1 MRYNKLRRKD
11 ETMGIIQE
19 LPEQLANRIAAGEV
33 VERPASVVKELV
45 ENAIDAGATKI
56 EVELV
61 EAGIRLIKV
70 RDNGHGFYEDDAP
83 RAFLRHAT
91 SKIRDEHD
99 LFRIRTLG
107 FRGEALASIASVS
120 HVTLKSRRAEEVG
133 FEMTLEGGVL
143 TETKPAAMNVGTEIT
158 VSQLF
163 YNTPARLKYL
173 KTSAT
178 ELASITDTLNRI
190 ALSHPEVRLAAY
202 HEDKELLRTNGNGD
216 LKQVM
221 LAIYGRQVASQIV
234 TASSKTNDY
243 SLSAYLVRP
252 EVTRSNKQ
260 YVTLIL
266 NGRSIKNFALTQ
278 SVLEGYHTLLPIG
291 RYPIAVL
298 EVNMDPMLIDVN
310 VHPTK
315 REVRLSKEKELC
327 QLIRD
332 TVQLTLREQRL
343 IPTVQPKPKVERA
356 QTEQARL
363 DFTVERSPEVK
374 EEPAWNYPIPR
385 EPITSPSQWAPTPLN
400 KEVSPRH
407 EPDSEATPM
416 KQKTER
422 LPELDVIG
430 QLHASYIVCGGEDGM
445 YVIDQHAAQE
455 RIKYELFYE
464 QLGNPGKEYQLL
476 LLPLT
481 LEFTQQEAL
490 AIEEVLPLLEEA
502 GIQLEPFG
510 GNTFLV
516 REIPTWYP
524 QHDLEGTVRD
534 LVEMAIRDRS
544 IDLAKYREEASIL
557 MACKRS
563 IKANHPLNVEM
574 MRQLIHD
581 LSETASPYTCPH
593 GRPILVKW
601 STYELEKLFKRVM

>member
-1 MRYNKLRRKD
+1 
-11 ETMGIIQE
+11 MGIIQE

-45 ENAIDAGATKI
+45 ENAIDAGATKV
-56 EVELV
+56 EVELE

-70 RDNGHGFYEDDAP
+70 RDNGHGFYEDDAA

-120 HVTLKSRRAEEVG
+120 HVTLKSRRADEAG
-133 FEMTLEGGVL
+133 FEMTLHGGVVIEQ
-143 TETKPAAMNVGTEIT
+143 TPTAANVGTEIT

-190 ALSHPEVRLAAY
+190 ALSHPEVRLTAF

-216 LKQVM
+216 IKQVM
-221 LAIYGRQVASQIV
+221 LAIYGRQVAAQIV

-243 SLSAYLVRP
+243 SLSAHLVRP

-327 QLIRD
+327 QLIRE

-343 IPTVQPKPKVERA
+343 IPSVKPRQPSVP
-356 QTEQARL
+356 TEQSKL
-363 DFTVERSPEVK
+363 DFTVERSDTTV
-374 EEPAWNYPIPR
+374 EPSAWNYPIPR
-385 EPITSPSQWAPTPLN
+385 EPATSPSRWSPTPLVQ
-400 KEVSPRH
+400 ETPVETVLPE
-407 EPDSEATPM
+407 EPGVEKA
-416 KQKTER
+416 ERR
-422 LPELDVIG
+422 LPALDVIG
-430 QLHASYIVCGGEDGM
+430 QLHASYIVCGADDGM
-445 YVIDQHAAQE
+445 YIIDQHAAQE
-455 RIKYELFYE
+455 RIKYELFYD
-464 QLGNPGKEYQLL
+464 QLGQPEKEYQLL

-481 LEFTQQEAL
+481 LEFTQQETL
-490 AIEEVLPLLEEA
+490 AIEEVAPLLKEA
-502 GIQLEPFG
+502 GLDLEAFG

-534 LVEMAIRDRS
+534 LIEMAIRDRS
-544 IDLAKYREEASIL
+544 IDIAKYREEASIL

-563 IKANHPLNVEM
+563 IKANHPLNLEM
-574 MRQLIHD
+574 MRQLIRD
-581 LSETASPYTCPH
+581 LGETTSPYTCPH

>member
-1 MRYNKLRRKD
+1 
-11 ETMGIIQE
+11 MGIIQE

-45 ENAIDAGATKI
+45 ENAIDAGATK
-56 EVELV
+56 VEIDLE

-70 RDNGHGFYEDDAP
+70 RDNGHGFYEEDAP

-120 HVTLKSRRAEEVG
+120 HVTLKSRRAEEDG
-133 FEMTLEGGVL
+133 FEMTLKGGVI
-143 TETKPAAMNVGTEIT
+143 TAQTPAAANVGTEIA

-190 ALSHPEVRLAAY
+190 ALSHPEIRLTAF
-202 HEDKELLRTNGNGD
+202 HEDKELLRTSGNGD
-216 LKQVM
+216 IKQVM

-243 SLSAYLVRP
+243 SLSAHLVRP

-327 QLIRD
+327 QLIRE
-332 TVQLTLREQRL
+332 TVQLSLREQRL
-343 IPTVQPKPKVERA
+343 IPSVKPKERPTTR
-356 QTEQARL
+356 TEQERL
-363 DFTVERSPEVK
+363 DFTVERTPVM
-374 EEPAWNYPIPR
+374 EEPPMWNYPIPR
-385 EPITSPSQWAPTPLN
+385 EPVTSPSRWAPTPLVN
-400 KEVSPRH
+400 EASERS
-407 EPDSEATPM
+407 DSIVESETV
-416 KQKTER
+416 KTKGER
-422 LPELDVIG
+422 LPALDVIG
-430 QLHASYIVCGGEDGM
+430 QLHASYIICGAEDGM

-464 QLGNPGKEYQLL
+464 RLGNPDKEYQLL

-481 LEFTQQEAL
+481 LEFTQEEAL
-490 AIEEVLPLLEEA
+490 AIEEISALLQEA
-502 GIQLEPFG
+502 GLNLEPFG
-510 GNTFLV
+510 GNTFLI

-534 LVEMAIRDRS
+534 LIEMAIRDRS
-544 IDLAKYREEASIL
+544 VDIAKYREDASIL

-563 IKANHPLNVEM
+563 IKANHPLNLEM

-581 LSETASPYTCPH
+581 LGQTMSPYTCPH

>member
-1 MRYNKLRRKD
+1 MRYNSLQRKG

-70 RDNGHGFYEDDAP
+70 RDNGHGFYEDDAA

-120 HVTLKSRRAEEVG
+120 HVTLKSRRTEEDG
-133 FEMTLEGGVL
+133 FEMTLQGGVV
-143 TETKPAAMNVGTEIT
+143 TETMPTAANVGTEIA

-163 YNTPARLKYL
+163 FNTPARLKYL

-190 ALSHPEVRLAAY
+190 ALSHPEVRLSAF

-216 LKQVM
+216 VKQVM

-234 TASSKTNDY
+234 TATGKTNDY

-278 SVLEGYHTLLPIG
+278 SVLDGYHTLLPIG

-327 QLIRD
+327 QLIRE

-343 IPTVQPKPKVERA
+343 IPSVQPKPKPERI
-356 QTEQARL
+356 QSEQERL

-374 EEPAWNYPIPR
+374 EDVEWNYPIPR
-385 EPITSPSQWAPTPLN
+385 EPITSPSNWAPTP
-400 KEVSPRH
+400 H
-407 EPDSEATPM
+407 TQEATPKREFEATPKK
-416 KQKTER
+416 KQGER
-422 LPELDVIG
+422 LPSLDVIG
-430 QLHASYIVCGGEDGM
+430 QLHASYIVCGAEDGM

-464 QLGNPGKEYQLL
+464 QLGRPEKEYQLL

-481 LEFTQQEAL
+481 LEFTQEEAL
-490 AIEEVLPLLEEA
+490 AIEEVTMLLEEA
-502 GIQLEPFG
+502 GLQLEPFG

-534 LVEMAIRDRS
+534 LIEMAFRDRS
-544 IDLAKYREEASIL
+544 INIAKYREEASIL

-563 IKANHPLNVEM
+563 IKANHPLNIEM
-574 MRQLIHD
+574 MRQLIDD
-581 LSETASPYTCPH
+581 LNQTASPYTCPH

>member
-1 MRYNKLRRKD
+1 
-11 ETMGIIQE
+11 MGIIRE

-45 ENAIDAGATKI
+45 ENAIDAGATK
-56 EVELV
+56 VDVDLQ

-70 RDNGHGFYEDDAP
+70 RDNGHGFHEEDAA

-120 HVTLKSRRAEEVG
+120 HVSLKSKRADEDG
-133 FEMTLEGGVL
+133 FEMTLEGGVVKA
-143 TETKPAAMNVGTEIT
+143 TNPVATNVGTEIA

-163 YNTPARLKYL
+163 FNTPARLKYL

-178 ELASITDTLNRI
+178 ELASITDTLNRL
-190 ALSHPEVRLAAY
+190 ALSHPEIRFTVF
-202 HEDKELLRTNGNGD
+202 HEEKELLRTNGNGD

-221 LAIYGRQVASQIV
+221 LAIYGRQVAAQIV

-243 SLSAYLVRP
+243 TLSAHLVRP

-298 EVNMDPMLIDVN
+298 EVKMDPMLIDVN

-327 QLIRD
+327 QLIRE

-343 IPTVQPKPKVERA
+343 IPSVKQEPKPKRV
-356 QTEQARL
+356 TPSEQSKL
-363 DFTVERSPEVK
+363 DFSMESQPKQADPVE
-374 EEPAWNYPIPR
+374 WNYPIPR
-385 EPITSPSQWAPTPLN
+385 ERKETLTSPSQWNPAPL
-400 KEVSPRH
+400 VH
-407 EPDSEATPM
+407 EPEAEMIEPE
-416 KQKTER
+416 QVEEPVRQSER
-422 LPELDVIG
+422 LPALDVIG
-430 QLHASYIVCGGEDGM
+430 QLHSSYIICGAEDGM
-445 YVIDQHAAQE
+445 YVMDQHAAQE

-464 QLGNPGKEYQLL
+464 QLGRPEKEYQLL
-476 LLPLT
+476 LIPLT
-481 LEFTQQEAL
+481 LEFTQEETL
-490 AIEEVLPLLEEA
+490 AIEEVLPLLAEA
-502 GIQLEPFG
+502 GITLEPFG

-524 QHDLEGTVRD
+524 QHDLEGTIRD
-534 LVEMAIRDRS
+534 LVEMAIQQRS
-544 IDLAKYREEASIL
+544 IDIAKYREEASIL

-563 IKANHPLNVEM
+563 IKANHPLNMEM
-574 MRQLIHD
+574 MRQLIDD
-581 LSETASPYTCPH
+581 LSRTTSPFTCPH

>member
-1 MRYNKLRRKD
+1 
-11 ETMGIIQE
+11 MGIIQE

-45 ENAIDAGATKI
+45 ENAIDAGATKV
-56 EVELV
+56 EVELE

-70 RDNGHGFYEDDAP
+70 RDNGHGFYEDDAA

-120 HVTLKSRRAEEVG
+120 HVTLKSRRADEAG
-133 FEMTLEGGVL
+133 FEVTLHGGVVIEQ
-143 TETKPAAMNVGTEIT
+143 TPTAANVGTEIT

-190 ALSHPEVRLAAY
+190 ALSHPEVRVTAF

-216 LKQVM
+216 IKQVM
-221 LAIYGRQVASQIV
+221 LAIYGRQVAAQIV

-243 SLSAYLVRP
+243 SLSAHLVRP

-327 QLIRD
+327 QLIRE

-343 IPTVQPKPKVERA
+343 IPSVKPRQPSVQTA
-356 QTEQARL
+356 QSKL
-363 DFTVERSPEVK
+363 DLTVERSDTAV
-374 EEPAWNYPIPR
+374 EPSEWNYPIPR
-385 EPITSPSQWAPTPLN
+385 EPVTSPSRWSPTPLVQ
-400 KEVSPRH
+400 ETPVETVLPE
-407 EPDSEATPM
+407 EPGVEKT
-416 KQKTER
+416 KQR
-422 LPELDVIG
+422 LPALDVIG
-430 QLHASYIVCGGEDGM
+430 QLHASYIVCGADDGM
-445 YVIDQHAAQE
+445 YIIDQHAAQE
-455 RIKYELFYE
+455 RIKYELFYD
-464 QLGNPGKEYQLL
+464 QLGQPEKEYQLL

-481 LEFTQQEAL
+481 LEFTQQETL
-490 AIEEVLPLLEEA
+490 AIEEVTPLLKEA
-502 GIQLEPFG
+502 GLDLEAFG

-534 LVEMAIRDRS
+534 LIEMAIRDRS
-544 IDLAKYREEASIL
+544 IDIAKYREEASIL

-563 IKANHPLNVEM
+563 IKANHPLNLEM
-574 MRQLIHD
+574 MRQLIRD
-581 LSETASPYTCPH
+581 LGETTSPYTCPH

>member
-1 MRYNKLRRKD
+1 
-11 ETMGIIQE
+11 MGIIQE

-56 EVELV
+56 EVELE

-70 RDNGHGFYEDDAP
+70 RDNGHGFYEEDAA

-133 FEMTLEGGVL
+133 FEMTLQGGVV
-143 TETKPAAMNVGTEIT
+143 TETIPAATNVGTEIT

-163 YNTPARLKYL
+163 FNTPARLKYL

-190 ALSHPEVRLAAY
+190 ALSHPEVRLSAF

-216 LKQVM
+216 VKQAM

-234 TASSKTNDY
+234 TATSKTNDY

-278 SVLEGYHTLLPIG
+278 SVLDGYHTLLPIG

-298 EVNMDPMLIDVN
+298 EVRMDPMLIDVN

-327 QLIRD
+327 QLIRE

-343 IPTVQPKPKVERA
+343 IPSVQSKPKLQPERV
-356 QTEQARL
+356 QSEQERL

-374 EEPAWNYPIPR
+374 EPVEWNYPLPR
-385 EPITSPSQWAPTPLN
+385 EPITSPSQWSPTPLVQD
-400 KEVSPRH
+400 EPR
-407 EPDSEATPM
+407 EREAFEAPRAE
-416 KQKTER
+416 KREER
-422 LPELDVIG
+422 LPPLDIIG
-430 QLHASYIVCGGEDGM
+430 QLHASYIVCGAEDGM

-464 QLGNPGKEYQLL
+464 QLGRPEKEYQLL

-481 LEFTQQEAL
+481 LEFTQEEAF
-490 AIEEVLPLLEEA
+490 AIEEVTPLLEEA
-502 GIQLEPFG
+502 GLQLEPFG

-534 LVEMAIRDRS
+534 LIEMAIRDRS
-544 IDLAKYREEASIL
+544 INIAKYREEASIL

-563 IKANHPLNVEM
+563 IKANHPLNIEM
-574 MRQLIHD
+574 MRQLIDD
-581 LSETASPYTCPH
+581 LNQTASPYTCPH

>member
-1 MRYNKLRRKD
+1 
-11 ETMGIIQE
+11 MGIIQE

-45 ENAIDAGATKI
+45 ENAIDAGATKV
-56 EVELV
+56 EVELE

-70 RDNGHGFYEDDAP
+70 RDNGHGFYEDDAA

-120 HVTLKSRRAEEVG
+120 HVTLKSRRADEAG
-133 FEMTLEGGVL
+133 FEMTLHGGVVIEQ
-143 TETKPAAMNVGTEIT
+143 TPTAANVGTEIT

-190 ALSHPEVRLAAY
+190 ALSHPEVRLTAF

-216 LKQVM
+216 IKQVM
-221 LAIYGRQVASQIV
+221 LAIYGRQVAAQIV

-243 SLSAYLVRP
+243 SLSAHLVRP

-327 QLIRD
+327 QLIRE

-343 IPTVQPKPKVERA
+343 IPSVKPRQPSVQTA
-356 QTEQARL
+356 QSKL
-363 DFTVERSPEVK
+363 DLTVERSDTAV
-374 EEPAWNYPIPR
+374 EPNAWNYPIPR
-385 EPITSPSQWAPTPLN
+385 EPVTSPSRWSPTPLVQ
-400 KEVSPRH
+400 ETPVETVLPE
-407 EPDSEATPM
+407 EPGVE
-416 KQKTER
+416 KTRQR
-422 LPELDVIG
+422 LPALDVIG
-430 QLHASYIVCGGEDGM
+430 QLHASYIVCGADDGM
-445 YVIDQHAAQE
+445 YIIDQHAAQE
-455 RIKYELFYE
+455 RIKYELFYD
-464 QLGNPGKEYQLL
+464 QLGQPEKEYQLL

-481 LEFTQQEAL
+481 LEFTQQETL
-490 AIEEVLPLLEEA
+490 AIEEVAPLLKEA
-502 GIQLEPFG
+502 GLDLEAFG

-534 LVEMAIRDRS
+534 LIEMAIRDRS
-544 IDLAKYREEASIL
+544 IDIAKYREQASIL

-563 IKANHPLNVEM
+563 IKANHPLNLEM
-574 MRQLIHD
+574 MRQLIRD
-581 LSETASPYTCPH
+581 LGETTSPYTCPH

>member
-1 MRYNKLRRKD
+1 
-11 ETMGIIQE
+11 MGIIQE

-45 ENAIDAGATKI
+45 ENAIDAGATKV
-56 EVELV
+56 EVELE

-70 RDNGHGFYEDDAP
+70 RDNGHGFYEDDAA

-120 HVTLKSRRAEEVG
+120 HVTLKSRRDEEAG
-133 FEMTLEGGVL
+133 FEMTLHGGVIIEK
-143 TETKPAAMNVGTEIT
+143 TPTAANVGTEIA

-178 ELASITDTLNRI
+178 ELASITDTLNRL
-190 ALSHPEVRLAAY
+190 ALSHPEVRLTAF

-216 LKQVM
+216 IKQVM

-243 SLSAYLVRP
+243 SLSVHLVRP

-291 RYPIAVL
+291 RFPIAVL

-327 QLIRD
+327 QLIRE

-343 IPTVQPKPKVERA
+343 IPSVKPKQAPMA
-356 QTEQARL
+356 QTEQERL
-363 DFTVERSPEVK
+363 DFTVERTPVFEDSPT
-374 EEPAWNYPIPR
+374 WNYPIPR
-385 EPITSPSQWAPTPLN
+385 EPITSPSHWSPTPLVQETVDEMN
-400 KEVSPRH
+400 R
-407 EPDSEATPM
+407 SEERIGDQTV
-416 KQKTER
+416 KR
-422 LPELDVIG
+422 LPSLDVIG
-430 QLHASYIVCGGEDGM
+430 QLHASYIICGAEDGM

-464 QLGNPGKEYQLL
+464 QLGNPDKEYQLL

-481 LEFTQQEAL
+481 LEFTQEETL
-490 AIEEVLPLLEEA
+490 AIEEVTSLLKEA
-502 GIQLEPFG
+502 GLDLEPFG

-534 LVEMAIRDRS
+534 LIDMAIRDRS
-544 IDLAKYREEASIL
+544 VDLAKYREDASIL

-563 IKANHPLNVEM
+563 IKANHPLNHEM
-574 MRQLIHD
+574 MRQLIYD
-581 LSETASPYTCPH
+581 LNQTTSPYTCPH

>member
-1 MRYNKLRRKD
+1 
-11 ETMGIIQE
+11 MGIIRE

-45 ENAIDAGATKI
+45 ENAIDAGATKV
-56 EVELV
+56 EVDLK
-61 EAGIRLIKV
+61 EAGIQLIKV
-70 RDNGHGFYEDDAP
+70 RDNGHGFYAEDAA

-120 HVTLKSRRAEEVG
+120 HVTLKSKRVEEDG
-133 FEMTLEGGVL
+133 FEMTLQGGVV
-143 TETKPAAMNVGTEIT
+143 TEKNPTATNVGTEIT

-163 YNTPARLKYL
+163 FNTPARLKYL

-190 ALSHPEVRLAAY
+190 ALSHPEVRFTVF
-202 HEDKELLRTNGNGD
+202 HEEKELLRTNGNGD
-216 LKQVM
+216 IKQVM

-243 SLSAYLVRP
+243 SLSAHLVRP

-291 RYPIAVL
+291 RFPIAVL
-298 EVNMDPMLIDVN
+298 EVKMDPMLIDVN

-327 QLIRD
+327 QLIRE

-343 IPTVQPKPKVERA
+343 IPSVVPQSKPKVEHRS
-356 QTEQARL
+356 EQAKI
-363 DFTVERSPEVK
+363 DFTA
-374 EEPAWNYPIPR
+374 EPSTPVNETEWNYPIPR
-385 EPITSPSQWAPTPLN
+385 EPRESISSPSKWSPTPL
-400 KEVSPRH
+400 VH
-407 EPDSEATPM
+407 ERVVEEQTEETVENMPT
-416 KQKTER
+416 KER
-422 LPELDVIG
+422 LPALDVIG
-430 QLHASYIVCGGEDGM
+430 QLHASYIICGAEDGM
-445 YVIDQHAAQE
+445 YIMDQHAAQE
-455 RIKYELFYE
+455 RIKYELFYDR
-464 QLGNPGKEYQLL
+464 LGDPEKEYQLL

-481 LEFTQQEAL
+481 LEFTQEEAL
-490 AIEEVLPLLEEA
+490 AIEEVSPILAEA
-502 GIQLEPFG
+502 GLQLEPFG
-510 GNTFLV
+510 GNTYLV

-544 IDLAKYREEASIL
+544 VDIAKYREEASIL

-563 IKANHPLNVEM
+563 IKANHPLNMDM
-574 MRQLIHD
+574 MRQLIED
-581 LSETASPYTCPH
+581 LGRTTSPFTCPH

-601 STYELEKLFKRVM
+601 SKYELEKLFKRVM

>member
-1 MRYNKLRRKD
+1 
-11 ETMGIIQE
+11 MGIIQE

-45 ENAIDAGATKI
+45 ENAIDAGATKV
-56 EVELV
+56 EVELE

-70 RDNGHGFYEDDAP
+70 RDNGHGFYEDDAA

-120 HVTLKSRRAEEVG
+120 HVTLKSRHADEAG
-133 FEMTLEGGVL
+133 FEMTLHGGVVIEK
-143 TETKPAAMNVGTEIT
+143 TPTAANVGTEIT
-158 VSQLF
+158 VGQLF

-178 ELASITDTLNRI
+178 ELASITDTLSRI
-190 ALSHPEVRLAAY
+190 ALSHPEVRLTAF

-216 LKQVM
+216 IKQVM
-221 LAIYGRQVASQIV
+221 LAIYGRQVAAQIV

-243 SLSAYLVRP
+243 SLSAHLVRP

-327 QLIRD
+327 QLIRE

-343 IPTVQPKPKVERA
+343 IPSVKPKQQPSVQSEQPK
-356 QTEQARL
+356 L
-363 DFTVERSPEVK
+363 DFTVERPDVIPE
-374 EEPAWNYPIPR
+374 PGAWNYPIPR
-385 EPITSPSQWAPTPLN
+385 EPVTSPSRWSPTPLVQ
-400 KEVSPRH
+400 ETAD
-407 EPDSEATPM
+407 ET
-416 KQKTER
+416 R
-422 LPELDVIG
+422 LPEKPKVGRRLPALDVIG
-430 QLHASYIVCGGEDGM
+430 QLHASYIVCGADDGM

-464 QLGNPGKEYQLL
+464 QLGQPEKEYQLL

-481 LEFTQQEAL
+481 LEFTQQETL
-490 AIEEVLPLLEEA
+490 AIEEVAPLLKEA
-502 GIQLEPFG
+502 GLDLEAFG

-534 LVEMAIRDRS
+534 LIEMAIRNRS
-544 IDLAKYREEASIL
+544 IDIAKYREQASIL

-563 IKANHPLNVEM
+563 IKANHPLNLEM
-574 MRQLIHD
+574 MRQLIRD
-581 LSETASPYTCPH
+581 LGETTSPYTCPH

>member
-1 MRYNKLRRKD
+1 
-11 ETMGIIQE
+11 MGIIQE

-56 EVELV
+56 EVDLE

-70 RDNGHGFYEDDAP
+70 RDNGHGFYEEDAP

-120 HVTLKSRRAEEVG
+120 HVTLKSRRAEEDG
-133 FEMTLEGGVL
+133 FEMTLQGGVV
-143 TETKPAAMNVGTEIT
+143 TAQTPAAANVGTEIA

-190 ALSHPEVRLAAY
+190 ALSHPEVRLTAF
-202 HEDKELLRTNGNGD
+202 HEDKELLRTSGNGD
-216 LKQVM
+216 IKQVM
-221 LAIYGRQVASQIV
+221 LAIYGRQVAAQIV

-243 SLSAYLVRP
+243 SLSAHLVRP

-327 QLIRD
+327 QLIRE

-343 IPTVQPKPKVERA
+343 IPSVKPKERPA
-356 QTEQARL
+356 QRTEQERL
-363 DFTVERSPEVK
+363 DFTVERTPVTDEA
-374 EEPAWNYPIPR
+374 PTWNYPLPR
-385 EPITSPSQWAPTPLN
+385 EPVTSPSRWSPTPLVN
-400 KEVSPRH
+400 EAP
-407 EPDSEATPM
+407 EPIDSIVESEAVET
-416 KQKTER
+416 KGER
-422 LPELDVIG
+422 LPQLDVIG
-430 QLHASYIVCGGEDGM
+430 QLHASYIVCGAEDGM

-464 QLGNPGKEYQLL
+464 QLGNPDKEYQLL

-481 LEFTQQEAL
+481 LEFTQEETL
-490 AIEEVLPLLEEA
+490 AIEEVAPLLKEA
-502 GIQLEPFG
+502 GLELKPFG

-534 LVEMAIRDRS
+534 LIEMAIRDRS
-544 IDLAKYREEASIL
+544 VNLAKYREDASIL

-563 IKANHPLNVEM
+563 IKANHPLNHEM
-574 MRQLIHD
+574 MQQLIHD
-581 LSETASPYTCPH
+581 LNQTTSPYTCPH

>member
-1 MRYNKLRRKD
+1 
-11 ETMGIIQE
+11 MGIIHE

-56 EVELV
+56 EVELE

-70 RDNGHGFYEDDAP
+70 RDNGHGFYEEDAA

-120 HVTLKSRRAEEVG
+120 HVTLKSRRSDEDG
-133 FEMTLEGGVL
+133 FEMTLQGGVV
-143 TETKPAAMNVGTEIT
+143 TDNVPTAANIGTEIA
-158 VSQLF
+158 VGQLF

-178 ELASITDTLNRI
+178 ELASMTDMLNRI
-190 ALSHPEVRLAAY
+190 ALSHPEIRISAF

-216 LKQVM
+216 VKQVM

-234 TASSKTNDY
+234 TATSKTNDY
-243 SLSAYLVRP
+243 SMSAYLVRP

-260 YVTLIL
+260 YITLIL
-266 NGRSIKNFALTQ
+266 NGRSIKNFALSQ

-298 EVNMDPMLIDVN
+298 EVKMDPMLIDVN

-327 QLIRD
+327 QLIRE

-343 IPTVQPKPKVERA
+343 IPSVKPKPNDKPRQSEQEKIDFAIEQPKLLP
-356 QTEQARL
+356 
-363 DFTVERSPEVK
+363 K
-374 EEPAWNYPIPR
+374 EEEWNYPIPR
-385 EPITSPSQWAPTPLN
+385 EPIQRDSITSPSRWSPTPLVQ
-400 KEVSPRH
+400 EELESSTFQDTSSP
-407 EPDSEATPM
+407 EA
-416 KQKTER
+416 KGNR
-422 LPELDVIG
+422 LPALDIVG
-430 QLHASYIVCGGEDGM
+430 QLHSSYIVCSSEDGM

-455 RIKYELFYE
+455 RIKYELFYDR
-464 QLGNPGKEYQLL
+464 LGKPDKEFQLL

-481 LEFTQQEAL
+481 LEFTQQETL
-490 AIEEVLPLLEEA
+490 AIEEVIPLLRET
-502 GIQLEPFG
+502 GLNLEPFG

-534 LVEMAIRDRS
+534 LIDMAIREQS
-544 IDLAKYREEASIL
+544 IDIAKYREEASIL

-563 IKANHPLNVEM
+563 IKANHPLNHEM
-574 MRQLIHD
+574 MRQLIYD
-581 LSETASPYTCPH
+581 LNQTKSPYTCPH
-593 GRPILVKW
+593 GRPILVRW